1 MRLIRSPGCR
11 QQPVREPR
19 SGSCAAAIAVRLPA
33 HPRAAPTSPSSLPR
47 PCRRWH
53 GASRATPDGPPR
65 PQEPSEEEREAI
77 RANVDKATQMLEEIL
92 EEVSDEVFIAQAT
105 AYLTDEPED
114 GSPEALRQ
122 AVARRL
128 EFLDANFLAAL
139 NAYVQARRSL
149 ARLAATAPLP
159 ATLPAVG
166 ATPHAPRCE
175 ASQLPPVRAR
185 RLQRRGRTSRWCR
198 C

>member
-1 MRLIRSPGCR
+1 MHLTRSPACSR
-11 QQPVREPR
+11 QQLGPGAARHGVRHTTTPT
-19 SGSCAAAIAVRLPA
+19 LPC
-33 HPRAAPTSPSSLPR
+33 PR

-53 GASRATPDGPPR
+53 VARAAPADGPPR
-65 PQEPSEEEREAI
+65 PQEEPSDEEREAI

-92 EEVSDEVFIAQAT
+92 QEVSDEVFIAQAT

-128 EFLDANFLAAL
+128 EYLDANFLAAL
-139 NAYVQARRSL
+139 NAYVQVRSPPRLRRPCP
-149 ARLAATAPLP
+149 APLP
-159 ATLPAVG
+159 AHAVPLARPSRRAPAEA
-166 ATPHAPRCE
+166 ATATTCRCRR
-175 ASQLPPVRAR
+175 RAR
-185 RLQRRGRTSRWCR
+185 TCRWCR